1 MKYIHMS
8 SRSVNFLG
16 AILNQMLGKRLARAR
31 ARLGWTQSKLA
42 KELGGRYDQSMISH
56 VESGHS
62 DFQFDGLVKAAQVL
76 NVSIDYLAGLTDI
89 PDPVEALTANT
100 ASGFKVILASQ
111 GEDTSDRRSGSSSK
125 PELGHLSFLH
135 GWLVRHRIDP
145 RKCSLIEILD
155 RAMEPT
161 LGTGEVVLIDHSR
174 KRRTQGQICAVRV
187 GDRLLI
193 RRLARSGRDWRLG
206 SDNPNHPTIAFP
218 AEAAILGR
226 AVWAGRIL

>member
-1 MKYIHMS
+1 
-8 SRSVNFLG
+8 
-16 AILNQMLGKRLARAR
+16 MLGKRLAQAR
-31 ARLGWTQSKLA
+31 GRLGWTQSRLA

-89 PDPVEALTANT
+89 PGPVETLTANT

-111 GEDTSDRRSGSSSK
+111 SDDAPDRRSGSGSE
-125 PELGHLSFLH
+125 PELGHLTFLH

-145 RKCSLIEILD
+145 SKCSLIEVLD
-155 RAMEPT
+155 KAMEPT
-161 LGTGEVVLIDHSR
+161 IRVGEIVLIDHSR
-174 KRRTQGQICAVRV
+174 TRRIRGQICAVRS

-193 RRLARSGRDWRLG
+193 RRLVRSGRSWCLG
-206 SDNPNHPTIAFP
+206 SDNPNLPTMAFP
-218 AEAAILGR
+218 ADAAILGR

>member
-1 MKYIHMS
+1 
-8 SRSVNFLG
+8 
-16 AILNQMLGKRLARAR
+16 MLGERLAESRG
-31 ARLGWTQSKLA
+31 RLGWTQARLA

-89 PDPVEALTANT
+89 PDPVEKLTATT
-100 ASGFKVILASQ
+100 ASGFKVVLISR
-111 GEDTSDRRSGSSSK
+111 GEDTRDRQSGSDSELK
-125 PELGHLSFLH
+125 LGHLSFLH

-145 RKCSLIEILD
+145 SRCSLIEIMD
-155 RAMEPT
+155 KAMEPT
-161 LGTGEVVLIDHSR
+161 LAIGDLVLIDHSR
-174 KRRTQGQICAVRV
+174 TRRVRGQICAVRT

-193 RRLARSGRDWRLG
+193 QRLTRSGRNWCLA
-206 SDNPNHPTIAFP
+206 SDNPKHPDIAFR
-218 AEAAILGR
+218 ADAVILGR